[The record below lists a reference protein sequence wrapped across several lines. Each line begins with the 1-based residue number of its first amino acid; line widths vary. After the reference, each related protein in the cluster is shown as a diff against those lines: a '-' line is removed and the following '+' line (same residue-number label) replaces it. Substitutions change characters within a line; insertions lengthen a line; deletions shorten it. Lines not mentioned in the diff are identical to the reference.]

1 MRKFFEFI
9 ISTKTLLIAI
19 YLFLAQYLLLRR
31 LGLINSYR
39 FSEQK
44 YIYEYGILISKGLV
58 YLAFGLS
65 FLYPLIVWLKTKND
79 FRKNLLLVFF
89 GFIPA
94 LYYIIVTIIFALYFI
109 ILFTLPS

>member
-19 YLFLAQYLLLRR
+19 YLFLAQYLLLGR

-44 YIYEYGILISKGLV
+44 YIY
-58 YLAFGLS
+58 
-65 FLYPLIVWLKTKND
+65 D
-79 FRKNLLLVFF
+79 LLLNLRRIGVFDKT
-89 GFIPA
+89 ISISW
-94 LYYIIVTIIFALYFI
+94 YIQEHEIHIYSISIYCFDRSVAFERLSSVLRA
-109 ILFTLPS
+109 

>member
-1 MRKFFEFI
+1 MRKIFEFI
-9 ISTKTLLIAI
+9 ISTKTLLITI
-19 YLFLAQYLLLRR
+19 YLFLAQKFNLRGLL
-31 LGLINSYR
+31 NSFR

-58 YLAFGLS
+58 YLAFLLS

-79 FRKNLLLVFF
+79 FRKNLVLVIF

-94 LYYIIVTIIFALYFI
+94 LYFI
-109 ILFTLPS
+109 ILYTLSN

>member
-9 ISTKTLLIAI
+9 ISTKTLLITI
-19 YLFLAQYLLLRR
+19 YLFLAQKFLLR
-31 LGLINSYR
+31 GLLNSFR

-44 YIYEYGILISKGLV
+44 YIYEYGILISSGLV
-58 YLAFGLS
+58 YLAFLLS

-79 FRKNLLLVFF
+79 FRKNLVLAIF

-94 LYYIIVTIIFALYFI
+94 LYFI
-109 ILFTLPS
+109 ILYMLSS

>member
-19 YLFLAQYLLLRR
+19 YLFLAQYLLLSP
-31 LGLINSYR
+31 GLINSYR

-94 LYYIIVTIIFALYFI
+94 LYYIIVIIIFALYFI
-109 ILFTLPS
+109 ILYTLPS

>member
-1 MRKFFEFI
+1 MKKNFEFI

-19 YLFLAQYLLLRR
+19 YLFLAQNLLLRW
-31 LGLINSYR
+31 LGLLNSYR

-58 YLAFGLS
+58 YLAILLS

-79 FRKNLLLVFF
+79 FRKNIALVIF

-94 LYYIIVTIIFALYFI
+94 LYFI
-109 ILFTLPS
+109 ILYTLSS

>member
-19 YLFLAQYLLLRR
+19 YLFLAQYHLLRP
-31 LGLINSYR
+31 GLENSYR

-58 YLAFGLS
+58 YLALGLS

-79 FRKNLLLVFF
+79 FRKNLLLVFL

-94 LYYIIVTIIFALYFI
+94 IYYIIVTIIFALYFI

>member
-9 ISTKTLLIAI
+9 ISTKTLLITI
-19 YLFLAQYLLLRR
+19 YLFLAQKFLLI
-31 LGLINSYR
+31 GLLNSFR

-58 YLAFGLS
+58 YLALVLS

-79 FRKNLLLVFF
+79 FRKNLVLVIF

-94 LYYIIVTIIFALYFI
+94 LYFI
-109 ILFTLPS
+109 ILYMLSS